1 MNDFGLSDTNYAA
14 EILSEGTVFGSNFED
29 TVFKPLVLFL
39 SLEQN
44 NLGYILD
51 KFV

>member
-1 MNDFGLSDTNYAA
+1 MILDFLILTMLLKFFLKVRYSDRT
-14 EILSEGTVFGSNFED
+14 SED